1 MGLFSNLKRL
11 RLKDI
16 GTGKNLK
23 KVRKGLKQMKFG
35 EGLGLLGLGL
45 GGAGLF
51 GAGPLG
57 GMLGG
62 TGQAIGGFGKAGFQ
76 KIFGQG
82 IGTDIAGKTVWQPG
96 FLNSPEAMSF
106 YKKQAKGLLGQA
118 IPGGQMPPQMMNMP
132 QFQGMM
138 PQLQNMMPTAGLQ
151 IQENLQSAVNPSYI
165 GQTYENPMAAQQ
177 AGGYQDSIFNML
189 NKIQ

>member
-1 MGLFSNLKRL
+1 MGFFSKLKKL

-23 KVRKGLKQMKFG
+23 KIGQGIQQMKFG

-62 TGQAIGGFGKAGFQ
+62 TGQALGGYGKA
-76 KIFGQG
+76 
-82 IGTDIAGKTVWQPG
+82 
-96 FLNSPEAMSF
+96 
-106 YKKQAKGLLGQA
+106 
-118 IPGGQMPPQMMNMP
+118 
-132 QFQGMM
+132 
-138 PQLQNMMPTAGLQ
+138 
-151 IQENLQSAVNPSYI
+151 
-165 GQTYENPMAAQQ
+165 
-177 AGGYQDSIFNML
+177 
-189 NKIQ
+189 